1 MDLFQEI
8 RLGLTRSDY
17 MVDGATDM
25 LLQVE
30 LNTISTSSNGLA
42 CGVSELHRSDYSIW
56 NPIRLHIIHFEKI
69 YTAILW
75 IRHRVNKWH
84 VKSKLLR
91 NFLAPKAWIRISWF
105 ICTNATVFG
114 WFMNENI
121 QYRACFIEFPF
132 GYSLDIV
139 CFISACYKYITWTSG
154 CNVQKPD

>member
-56 NPIRLHIIHFEKI
+56 NTIRLHI
-69 YTAILW
+69 
-75 IRHRVNKWH
+75 
-84 VKSKLLR
+84 KLRLDVDIELSEL
-91 NFLAPKAWIRISWF
+91 NWAPKPNRTSIGNGLQYQFYCLDVDEITSW
-105 ICTNATVFG
+105 N
-114 WFMNENI
+114 
-121 QYRACFIEFPF
+121 
-132 GYSLDIV
+132 
-139 CFISACYKYITWTSG
+139 
-154 CNVQKPD
+154 